1 MIQTMV
7 LPCLTSEYVLANLA
21 IEPKYTN
28 YGSTSSIGPPE
39 WRVQND
45 NTSNNSPTGILSSTR
60 PPNKIS
66 TLTLPNKS
74 HISAFSPKQDLK
86 IVTPN
91 PKVVQQV
98 DDIKANQNGSPQHVS
113 LK

>member
-1 MIQTMV
+1 M
-7 LPCLTSEYVLANLA
+7 LADLA

-45 NTSNNSPTGILSSTR
+45 NTSNNSPIGILSSTR
-60 PPNKIS
+60 PHKISALTFPNK
-66 TLTLPNKS
+66 L

>member
-1 MIQTMV
+1 M
-7 LPCLTSEYVLANLA
+7 LANLA

-28 YGSTSSIGPPE
+28 YGSTSSIRPPE

-45 NTSNNSPTGILSSTR
+45 NTSNSSPIGILSPTR
-60 PPNKIS
+60 PHKIS
-66 TLTLPNKS
+66 ALTFPNKS

-98 DDIKANQNGSPQHVS
+98 DDIKANQSGSPQHVS
-113 LK
+113 LQ